1 LKEIENLV
9 KVLLE
14 EKEEIQLKLS
24 ENFESKKECVI
35 NDSIVSNRKEEYEKE
50 VKIKTEEDEKE
61 VEMKTEEDDWGF

>member
-24 ENFESKKECVI
+24 ENFESKKGCVI
-35 NDSIVSNRKEEYEKE
+35 NENIFSNRK
-50 VKIKTEEDEKE
+50 EEDEKE